1 MERRTGKR
9 VPLTREIF
17 LSSTSEKRSAV
28 LTNCSEGGMYI
39 KTRISY
45 PFEYAYEVFIPVKD
59 SILKVPVKV
68 IRIDKSGPAYEG
80 MGVELLDLPQKY
92 LEFVI
97 KNYLLNESQN
107 SHMS

>member
-9 VPLTREIF
+9 VYLTQEIF
-17 LSSTSEKRSAV
+17 LSSRSDKRSAV

-45 PFEYAYEVFIPVKD
+45 PFDYAYEAYIPVKD
-59 SILKVPVKV
+59 SLLKVPVKV
-68 IRIDKSGPAYEG
+68 VRIDKSGPAYEG

-97 KNYLLNESQN
+97 KHSLLSESQN
-107 SHMS
+107 THS